1 MNQRIKLIW
10 DFKGPNASQTAAHHI
25 IHLEEFSR
33 SEKLENTLCGLENVH
48 DMHHIAYLVV
58 EKKHACCVCM
68 MVIHTIKRP
77 SPGWTPIPRFFNGLK
92 KDAYICGSNSELL
105 PDNLA
110 R

>member
-1 MNQRIKLIW
+1 MSQRIKLIW

-58 EKKHACCVCM
+58 EEKDMITFRDALKPHRGEVC
-68 MVIHTIKRP
+68 
-77 SPGWTPIPRFFNGLK
+77 
-92 KDAYICGSNSELL
+92 E
-105 PDNLA
+105 
-110 R
+110 